1 MLRPLRRA
9 SFTPNRRNKPK
20 NLKNTKAAIIQV
32 TIESEMKQ
40 KGKDL
45 VIHYLIVPYRLIK
58 LSVLLQEL
66 HTLGPNYS
74 MMALAMQDLDQQL
87 HIMTLYEVST
97 QQYDVMVGWKKNTFH
112 LDIYLVNDIIFKH
125 FV

>member
-1 MLRPLRRA
+1 MQERNKEKTSDKTAFRCVQIMLRPLRRA
-9 SFTPNRRNKPK
+9 SFTPNRRNNPK

-32 TIESEMKQ
+32 TTESEMKQ

-45 VIHYLIVPYRLIK
+45 VIHLPYRLIK
-58 LSVLLQEL
+58 LPVLLQEL

-97 QQYDVMVGWKKNTFH
+97 QQYDVMVG
-112 LDIYLVNDIIFKH
+112 
-125 FV
+125 